1 MSIFKNKV
9 VLVTGAAG
17 ICGHSVIRRLLEKEN
32 VKSIRATI
40 FTTRKL
46 KIEDSKLEVVKADLS
61 SYDDCKKIVK
71 GVDIVLNLAAW
82 IRGAKEQQKSKIDLV
97 RNNVVPSI
105 NILDAAVREGVE
117 YFGFVGSSTMYPDS
131 PHHMSEEELFN
142 GEPFK
147 EYAGVGWM
155 KRYLLKVVEHFQDIS
170 NTKFGVIIPMAI
182 YGPHD
187 NFNEHGHV
195 VPQLIM
201 KASNKM
207 NPFEVW
213 GDGSQ
218 LREFIYVDD
227 LIDALFYVLENDP
240 SGTPYNV
247 GTGVAT
253 TITELVEEIT
263 SLYNSGY
270 NPEFSYDTTKP
281 TMIPK
286 RRLDITKITELG
298 WKSKHSLREGL
309 EKTISWYEENK

>member
-1 MSIFKNKV
+1 
-9 VLVTGAAG
+9 
-17 ICGHSVIRRLLEKEN
+17 
-32 VKSIRATI
+32 
-40 FTTRKL
+40 
-46 KIEDSKLEVVKADLS
+46 
-61 SYDDCKKIVK
+61 
-71 GVDIVLNLAAW
+71 
-82 IRGAKEQQKSKIDLV
+82 
-97 RNNVVPSI
+97 
-105 NILDAAVREGVE
+105 
-117 YFGFVGSSTMYPDS
+117 MYPDS

-218 LREFIYVDD
+218 LREFFYVDD